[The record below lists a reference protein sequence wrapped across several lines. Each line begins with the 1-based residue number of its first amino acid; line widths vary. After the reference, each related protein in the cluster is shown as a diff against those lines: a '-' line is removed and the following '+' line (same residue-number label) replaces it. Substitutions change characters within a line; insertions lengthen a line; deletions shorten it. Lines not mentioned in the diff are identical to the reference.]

1 MERFYFTKLSGSG
14 NDFILFDDKLNP
26 TLSLTEETIKKL
38 TDRHNGIGCD
48 GVLVVN
54 RNSDEADFAV
64 TYYNA
69 DGSTGSL
76 CANGSR
82 CIIKY
87 AKEENLFEGN
97 EVNFI
102 LNGNNYSGEV
112 LANGLLR
119 FILNSPSRAKLNFK
133 IKANAQLITAS
144 YVDTGSPHVVIDI
157 KDVLRDPKDLRS
169 FYTDINDFP
178 VYELGREIR
187 FHNDFKP
194 EGVNVN
200 FIDTTEEVVKI
211 RSYERGVENET
222 LSCGTGSVAAA
233 IIAVLNYD
241 YKSPVKLLVRNE
253 DLLEV
258 DFKLEDGHFND
269 VSLTGPAIIVFNG
282 EITI

>member
-1 MERFYFTKLSGSG
+1 MERFYFTKLNGSG

-26 TLSLTEETIKKL
+26 TLSLTEDIIKRL

-48 GVLVVN
+48 GVLVIN
-54 RNSDEADFAV
+54 RKCDEADFEV
-64 TYYNA
+64 SYFNA

-87 AKEENLFEGN
+87 AYEEKLFDGN
-97 EVNFI
+97 QTNFV
-102 LNGNNYSGEV
+102 LNGNKYSGEV
-112 LANGLLR
+112 LASGLFR
-119 FILNSPSRAKLNFK
+119 FNLNSPSRAKINFK
-133 IKANAQLITAS
+133 VKANAQLINAS

-157 KDVLRDPKDLRS
+157 KDVLQDPKDLHS
-169 FYTDINDFP
+169 FYDAINDFP
-178 VYELGREIR
+178 VFELGKEIR
-187 FHNDFKP
+187 NHNDFKP
-194 EGVNVN
+194 DGVNVN
-200 FIDTTEEVVKI
+200 FIDTKDEVVKI
-211 RSYERGVENET
+211 RSFERGVENET

-241 YKSPVKLLVRNE
+241 YKPPVKLLVKNG

-258 DFKLEDGHFND
+258 NFKLEDGHFSD
-269 VSLTGPAIIVFNG
+269 VSLIGPAIIVFNG

>member
-1 MERFYFTKLSGSG
+1 MERFYFTKLNGSG

-26 TLSLTEETIKKL
+26 TLSLTEEIIKKL

-48 GVLVVN
+48 GVLVIN

-87 AKEENLFEGN
+87 AYEEKLFKGN
-97 EVNFI
+97 DVNFF
-102 LNGNNYSGEV
+102 LNGNKYSGEV
-112 LANGLLR
+112 LANGFFR
-119 FILNSPSRAKLNFK
+119 FNLYSPSRAKLNFK
-133 IKANAQLITAS
+133 IKANAQLINAS

-157 KDVLRDPKDLRS
+157 KDVLRDPKNLHS
-169 FYTDINDFP
+169 FYDEILDFP
-178 VYELGREIR
+178 IYELGKEIR
-187 FHNDFKP
+187 FHSDFKP
-194 EGVNVN
+194 DGVNIN
-200 FIDTTEEVVKI
+200 FIDTKEEIVKI

-241 YKSPVKLLVRNE
+241 YKPPIKLLVKNG

-258 DFKLEDGHFND
+258 DFKLEDGHFSD